1 MENEEKEKLTLKD
14 WLTDADRKFY
24 HGTLFN
30 SLLDYRDY
38 YKLDYDKN
46 IVAFLDSSDYIESE
60 ELNSEDETTIVRGIS
75 GYEALETWL
84 FKDVSYVKR
93 ENELNKLINEGKD
106 KISELLSK
114 REKGEDVQGLLD
126 EASKKQASLQL
137 ELSNINI
144 DNTFFRREKLYE
156 KVDLALSFMLD
167 SFKDNSTLVEIA
179 RQIKEHIKDRSGY
192 MQDEIKL
199 KKELEEAI
207 ANGDEENIKLKS
219 AEIENR
225 RAARRRDML
234 TLGTCTVVKTNQ

>member
-156 KVDLALSFMLD
+156 KVDLALSFILGSFEND
-167 SFKDNSTLVEIA
+167 SLKEIA
-179 RQIKEHIKDRSGY
+179 RQISEHIKDRSGY
-192 MQDEIKL
+192 MKD
-199 KKELEEAI
+199 ELELKTKYKEAL
-207 ANGDEENIKLKS
+207 ARGDEEKAK
-219 AEIENR
+219 EIGYELDAR
-225 RAARRRDML
+225 RATRRRDML
-234 TLGTCTVVKTNQ
+234 TLGTCTVVKANQ